1 MSNRKKAINKFL
13 LDFTKL
19 YDIPTQERVL
29 DYWCKLTGRDI
40 FIMYPTNKNEKIKYL
55 NKEILTTIKLYAK
68 QNNKMDLYNAIEKK
82 GV

>member
-1 MSNRKKAINKFL
+1 MKQF
-13 LDFTKL
+13 DFNNL
-19 YDIPTQERVL
+19 FDIPTQEKVL

-40 FIMYPTNKNEKIKYL
+40 FIVYPTDKNEKIKYL
-55 NKEILTTIKLYAK
+55 NNEILTTIKLYAK